1 MPLIEVQL
9 PDELADASHWALP
22 EELP

>member
-22 EELP
+22 EELT